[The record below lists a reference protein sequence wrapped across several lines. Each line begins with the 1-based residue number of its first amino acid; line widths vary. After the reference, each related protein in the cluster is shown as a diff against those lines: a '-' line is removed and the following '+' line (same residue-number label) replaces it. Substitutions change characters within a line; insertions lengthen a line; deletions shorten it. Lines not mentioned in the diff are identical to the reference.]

1 MAEQRQS
8 RLHQQFQALL
18 RELIGQG
25 ALTEAAS
32 RNLPLPTEAGEIVP
46 RLWEAGIDD
55 VKLARALA
63 RLFKRAQYDG
73 VVRDRD
79 SLVRS
84 SQDRCPW
91 LIVDRVLYVSNPYD
105 RSQIEPLMRRK
116 NDPKDKLKFEQLGIL
131 AMSDF
136 ESDLVIQAD
145 CDHGV
150 SVAEVS
156 GAWAKQFVDDLLN
169 EAVAMRASDIHIN
182 PESHGGV

>member
-91 LIVDRVLYVSNPYD
+91 LIVDRVQEVVNISDDKIQNPPTG
-105 RSQIEPLMRRK
+105 SSSEKERK
-116 NDPKDKLKFEQLGIL
+116 SISAISSRAVGKARGRQLNI
-131 AMSDF
+131 S
-136 ESDLVIQAD
+136 
-145 CDHGV
+145 
-150 SVAEVS
+150 
-156 GAWAKQFVDDLLN
+156 
-169 EAVAMRASDIHIN
+169 R
-182 PESHGGV
+182 